1 MMALYSKL
9 NMPLFLQ
16 IYDISKYFD
25 KEILKDAK
33 DTLYRCGVQGKL
45 YHLWYTLYKDSQI
58 KVKTAAGM
66 TAVRG
71 TGENVTQGSVG
82 GAILSSANL
91 DKTLRVYFG
100 GSDCEVSLTGVY
112 GSVQLLFKKTPLG
125 Q

>member
-1 MMALYSKL
+1 LY
-9 NMPLFLQ
+9 
-16 IYDISKYFD
+16 

-45 YHLWYTLYKDSQI
+45 YRIWYTLYKNSQI
-58 KVKTAAGM
+58 KVKTAARM

-91 DKTLRVYFG
+91 DKTL
-100 GSDCEVSLTGVY
+100 
-112 GSVQLLFKKTPLG
+112 
-125 Q
+125 